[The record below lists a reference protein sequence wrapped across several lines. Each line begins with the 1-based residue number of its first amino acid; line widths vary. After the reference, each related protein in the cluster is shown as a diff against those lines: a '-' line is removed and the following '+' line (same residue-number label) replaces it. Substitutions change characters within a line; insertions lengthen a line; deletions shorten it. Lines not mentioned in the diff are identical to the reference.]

1 MTTEL
6 NVKANTNKL
15 FAHFVREKAIKLARA
30 VDAKTI
36 EDYKVLRFQIYTKD
50 IQKLFDFDDINHFK
64 EDFAN
69 EIETVFASMERNC
82 VNKDCNMG
90 KVKYSDFVFYD
101 DNYCLATIYLC
112 EIMNATEYIN

>member
-6 NVKANTNKL
+6 NITANTNKL

-50 IQKLFDFDDINHFK
+50 IQKLFDFDDINYFK
-64 EDFAN
+64 E
-69 EIETVFASMERNC
+69 
-82 VNKDCNMG
+82 
-90 KVKYSDFVFYD
+90 DFVFYD

-112 EIMNATEYIN
+112 DIMNTTEYIN